1 MTLVPSGVEGRRS
14 PSPRVFNR
22 MTLRTVLVV
31 SADASLRSS
40 LASALA
46 VRGFKV
52 LTADTF
58 AEGRKLLIDWQPDVL
73 FTSLRLREH
82 NGLHLAIVSRLL
94 SVLTKTIVIGYAD
107 PVLEA
112 EARHAEALYLTDA
125 NTDELVAA
133 VENAIQ
139 RRERRWPRS
148 RTNITARAADQIVQ
162 LVDLS
167 YGGFRMELP
176 AGAALSSSEQFDL
189 MVGSLRVGAVPVWMK
204 QQSINERIW
213 CGATVAEDGDGT
225 LAWREFVDS
234 ARNQAI
240 Q

>member
-1 MTLVPSGVEGRRS
+1 MMLVRPALEDRRS
-14 PSPRVFNR
+14 PSPRLQIG

-31 SADASLRSS
+31 TADVSLR
-40 LASALA
+40 ASVPAALGA
-46 VRGFKV
+46 RGFKV

-58 AEGRKLLIDWQPDVL
+58 AEARKLLIDWQPDVVV
-73 FTSLRLREH
+73 TSVRLREH

-107 PVLEA
+107 PVLQA
-112 EARHAEALYLTDA
+112 EARQAEALYLADPGA
-125 NTDELVAA
+125 DEIVGA

-148 RTNITARAADQIVQ
+148 RTNITARAADQTVQ

-176 AGAALSSSEQFDL
+176 AGAALSSSERFDL
-189 MVGSLRVGAVPVWMK
+189 MVGSLRIGALPVWMK

-213 CGATVAEDGDGT
+213 CGATVADDGET
-225 LAWREFVDS
+225 SVAWREFVDNTLS
-234 ARNQAI
+234 QTI